1 MTAERGFGAVLKDSV
16 IVGNKV
22 IPRGTLVVVRV
33 SGKTYTCTVIS
44 GDFTGVVFYLTASV
58 ARKCLRMV

>member
-1 MTAERGFGAVLKDSV
+1 MTAERGFGAVLTGY
-16 IVGNKV
+16 ITVGDKL

-33 SGKTYTCTVIS
+33 SGKTYTCTVIG
-44 GDFTGVVFYLTASV
+44 GDFAGLVFYLTASV